1 MTTKKRKAK
10 GNRKDAND
18 NANTIDY
25 NTTTITSL
33 HTILHLLVNKNKV
46 EINGPIVGAQV
57 YKMK

>member
-25 NTTTITSL
+25 STTTITSL
-33 HTILHLLVNKNKV
+33 HTILHLLVNKIKLKSM
-46 EINGPIVGAQV
+46 GAQV